1 MCDKKEFEKNLIEK
15 ITNKNKNVIKSTLEK
30 KWITLDNVQVNETMN
45 EEFFCKDCNSH
56 YVNKYTYK
64 RHINSAFHFNKIK
77 ENKLNQ
83 YKFHCEFCK
92 NGYAHNTGLSKHKK
106 KCKKNPINIKDI
118 TVSDNKLQNS
128 LVNNITNNNTTN
140 NTNNNMIVINNKFNV
155 NVYLNEQCK
164 DAIDIS
170 AFMEKITPSFQEIE
184 ESQRKGIVQSIA
196 DTFVDRL
203 KELKSIERPIHCSDK
218 KRNTLYIK
226 DNNNWNKDKEHEKMH
241 KIIDEISYK
250 QFKTLQKWVE
260 EMSKEFET
268 EENSD
273 KMIKVT
279 KEITTELGEN
289 TYKKIIGKISKNII
303 IGT

>member
-1 MCDKKEFEKNLIEK
+1 MVIEQ
-15 ITNKNKNVIKSTLEK
+15 ITNKLKNKEKSALEK
-30 KWITLDNVQVNETMN
+30 KWITLDNVQVNGTKK
-45 EEFFCKDCNSH
+45 EEFFCKDCDT
-56 YVNKYTYK
+56 YYANKYTYK
-64 RHINSAFHFNKIK
+64 RHINSEFHFNKIK
-77 ENKLNQ
+77 ESKLTQ

-106 KCKKNPINIKDI
+106 KCKKNPMNLKNVVTDI
-118 TVSDNKLQNS
+118 VTVSDNNLLNNTNKIENA
-128 LVNNITNNNTTN
+128 LVNNITNNTTN
-140 NTNNNMIVINNKFNV
+140 NNTIVINNKFNV

-164 DAIDIS
+164 NAFNIS
-170 AFMEKITPSFQEIE
+170 DFMEKLTPSFQEIE
-184 ESQRKGIVQSIA
+184 ESERKGIVQSIA

-203 KELKSIERPIHCSDK
+203 KELKSNDRPIHCSDK

-226 DNNNWNKDKEHEKMH
+226 DNDNWNKDKEHEKMH
-241 KIIDEISYK
+241 KIIDDISYK

-260 EMSKEFET
+260 EMSKEFES

-273 KMIKVT
+273 KVIKVT